1 MIEFD
6 FDSQAWSMA
15 TMFNFWPQGNV
26 RFVSE
31 SDKVTK
37 KESFLVVF
45 VRLYRLSWYQL
56 PNLLGLS
63 NCRNFMYNNYYTLGN
78 KIHGILEGAKKALIV

>member
-6 FDSQAWSMA
+6 FDSRAWSMA

-37 KESFLVVF
+37 KRILFSSICQNIEIVIVPTTKSGRVV
-45 VRLYRLSWYQL
+45 QL
-56 PNLLGLS
+56 PE
-63 NCRNFMYNNYYTLGN
+63 FHE
-78 KIHGILEGAKKALIV
+78 K